1 MTDYGNPRLRATTDN
16 ESAYVNALMAV
27 GHQALT
33 VAFSRTGTSAYT
45 MEIRVDVDPADY
57 GVSTERGTS
66 TDGDSHLARMGLK
79 SRADD
84 LSDVVFDSLFSRFRA
99 QAIYGELQ
107 VDFTGTFGE
116 HISRDTY

>member
-57 GVSTERGTS
+57 GVSTERGS
-66 TDGDSHLARMGLK
+66 TTTDQTPAGFWTRS
-79 SRADD
+79 DD
-84 LSDVVFDSLFSRFRA
+84 LTGVVFDSLFSRFRA
-99 QAIYGELQ
+99 QSCYGSLE
-107 VDFTGTFGE
+107 VDFAGSGTV
-116 HISRDTY
+116 SRDTY

>member
-33 VAFSRTGTSAYT
+33 DAFSRTGRSAYT

-57 GVSTERGTS
+57 GVSTVRGSS
-66 TDGDSHLARMGLK
+66 TQNNTPVGFWT
-79 SRADD
+79 RADD
-84 LSDVVFDSLFSRFRA
+84 LSGVVFDSLFSRFRA
-99 QAIYGELQ
+99 QACYGSLE
-107 VDFTGTFGE
+107 VDFTGTSGAS
-116 HISRDTY
+116 ISRDTY

>member
-33 VAFSRTGTSAYT
+33 VAFSRTGTSAGT

-57 GVSTERGTS
+57 GVSTVRGS
-66 TDGDSHLARMGLK
+66 TVSDNTPVGFWT
-79 SRADD
+79 RADD
-84 LSDVVFDSLFSRFRA
+84 LSGVVFDSLFSRFRA
-99 QAIYGELQ
+99 QAIYGSLE
-107 VDFTGTFGE
+107 VDFTGTTGASV
-116 HISRDTY
+116 SRDTY